1 MSPRSLSQRL
11 LALLRRDLALLLL
24 GGRRGGAMLPLLF
37 FVAVAMLFPFAVGP
51 DAPVLARTGGGVIW
65 VAALLAAILPLDRLV
80 EPDLELGL
88 FDQWALRGIAEEWVI
103 AIRVTAHWLSFGPL
117 LMLAALP
124 ASALLGIGADTLRTV
139 EWGLLVGTPGLAAIG
154 VMVAAL
160 TAGLRGGAA
169 LAGLLVIPL
178 AVPLLVFG
186 AGSLAPGGESG
197 IALTAAV
204 SLVLL
209 AIAPFAGGAAV
220 RAARA

>member
-1 MSPRSLSQRL
+1 MRRRL
-11 LALLRRDLALLLL
+11 WALLRRDLALLLL
-24 GGRRGGAMLPLLF
+24 GGRRGGTMLPLLF
-37 FVAVAMLFPFAVGP
+37 FMAVAMLFPFAIGP
-51 DAPVLARTGGGVIW
+51 DARLLARTGGGVIW
-65 VAALLAAILPLDRLV
+65 VAALLAAILPLDRLI
-80 EPDLELGL
+80 EPDLELGM
-88 FDQWALRGIAEEWVI
+88 FDQWALRGISEEWIVAVRVI
-103 AIRVTAHWLSFGPL
+103 AHWLSFGPP

-124 ASALLGIGADTLRTV
+124 AAALLGLDGPTLRTV
-139 EWGLLVGTPGLAAIG
+139 ELGLLAGTPGLAAVG
-154 VMVAAL
+154 VIVAAL

-209 AIAPFAGGAAV
+209 ALAPFAAGAAV
-220 RAARA
+220 RAARG

>member
-1 MSPRSLSQRL
+1 MSRQL

-24 GGRRGGAMLPLLF
+24 GQRRGGAMLPLVF
-37 FVAVAMLFPFAVGP
+37 FLAVATLFPFGVGP
-51 DAPVLARTGGGVIW
+51 DPKLLARTGGGVIW
-65 VAALLAAILPLDRLV
+65 VAALLAAILPLDRLI
-80 EPDLELGL
+80 EPDVELGM
-88 FDQWALRGIAEEWVI
+88 FDQWALRGIAEEWIV
-103 AIRVTAHWLSFGPL
+103 AVRVLAHWLSFGPL

-124 ASALLGIGADTLRTV
+124 AAALLGLDGATMQTV
-139 EWGLLVGTPGLAAIG
+139 ELGLLAGTPGLAAVG
-154 VMVAAL
+154 VLVAAL

-186 AGSLAPGGESG
+186 AGSLAPGGETG
-197 IALTAAV
+197 IALTGAV

-220 RAARA
+220 RAARG